1 MEDAGPSDTDHV
13 TAGVRTAHTADLDPA
28 DLRAVRALL
37 DVAFDGDFDDDDWEH
52 GLGGMHVLVSDERGL
67 AAHTSVIQRRVRYR
81 KRWLRVGYVE
91 AVGVRAD
98 VRRQGLGGRVRAEVE
113 RIIDRADDLGA
124 LSASDDGAHLYAARG
139 WQLWAGRVCALG
151 PRGVVRLRDEEDCTY
166 VRPSAAGS
174 LDLKRK
180 LVFDW
185 RDGDVL

>member
-1 MEDAGPSDTDHV
+1 
-13 TAGVRTAHTADLDPA
+13 VRTVHTADLAPA
-28 DLRAVRALL
+28 ELRDARALL
-37 DVAFDGDFDDDDWEH
+37 DAAFEGDFDDGDWEH
-52 GLGGMHVLVSDERGL
+52 SLGGLHVLVSDEQGL
-67 AAHTSVIQRRVRYR
+67 AAHGSVIQRRVRYR

-91 AVGVRAD
+91 GVGVRAD
-98 VRRQGLGGRVRAEVE
+98 VRRRGLGGRVMAEVE
-113 RIIDRADDLGA
+113 RIIGGAYDIGA

-139 WQLWAGRVCALG
+139 WQLWRGRVCALG

-166 VRPSAAGS
+166 VRTAGAGP